1 MRSVR
6 YCVAMSVDGFIAG
19 PHGEYDWIAPDPS
32 FDFAALWNRFDTLLM
47 GRRTF
52 EVALARFEMV
62 EKMSKR
68 VVVVSTTLDP
78 ANHPG
83 VTVIRNSVVEAIA
96 ALKAQPGKDIWLM
109 GGGVLFRNLLDAGLV
124 DTVELTVIPVL
135 LGSGVP
141 LLPEGRRCALQLK
154 GQKSY
159 PNSTLSLVYSVVP
172 QPQGAARKARLSK
185 PGAVKRPS
193 QKKRRKP

>member
-1 MRSVR
+1 MRRLIYSV
-6 YCVAMSVDGFIAG
+6 AASVDGFIAG

-32 FDFAALWNRFDTLLM
+32 FDFGALWDRFDTLLM

-52 EVALARFEMV
+52 EVALTRFEMV
-62 EKMSKR
+62 NKMGKR

-78 ANHPG
+78 AKHPC
-83 VTVIRNSVVEAIA
+83 VTVIGKSVAEAVA
-96 ALKAQPGKDIWLM
+96 VLKAQPGKDIWLM

-159 PNSTLSLVYSVVP
+159 PNGTLSLVYSVVP
-172 QPQGAARKARLSK
+172 QSQGAARKARLSK
-185 PGAVKRPS
+185 AGAAKRPS
-193 QKKRRKP
+193 QKKGRKP